1 MMPASPLVI
10 GCSDQ
15 LPNELRAYHL
25 MGTSTQG
32 AVLLSRHGATYS
44 AVASEV
50 TGYPELLERM
60 LGSVLPGFPPGL
72 RERARPEL
80 IARWNRDWGVEAE
93 DLVGTDPVA
102 SANDNGA
109 GPVTESVG
117 ASPSPFEISQPTIEY
132 HGSVAPPAALARRAQ
147 SAADG

>member
-1 MMPASPLVI
+1 MIASSALVI

-25 MGTSTQG
+25 MGTSTEG
-32 AVLLSRHGATYS
+32 AVLLSRHAATYS

-50 TGYPELLERM
+50 TAYPEVLEGM
-60 LGSVLPGFPPGL
+60 LGLVLAGFPPHL
-72 RERARPEL
+72 RERARPGL

-93 DLVGTDPVA
+93 DHQDRA

-109 GPVTESVG
+109 GLVTEPPGTSVEVQV
-117 ASPSPFEISQPTIEY
+117 FM
-132 HGSVAPPAALARRAQ
+132 
-147 SAADG
+147 

>member
-1 MMPASPLVI
+1 MIASSALVI

-25 MGTSTQG
+25 VGMSTEG

-50 TGYPELLERM
+50 TTYPEVLERM
-60 LGSVLPGFPPGL
+60 LGLVLAGFPPHL
-72 RERARPEL
+72 RERARPGL

-93 DLVGTDPVA
+93 DLVGIDPVA
-102 SANDNGA
+102 PANDNGS
-109 GPVTESVG
+109 GPMTESSG
-117 ASPSPFEISQPTIEY
+117 ASPSPFEISQPHI
-132 HGSVAPPAALARRAQ
+132 
-147 SAADG
+147 D